1 MAVGNQQRREAPLT
15 SLYGAQPVKDAPQG
29 HAYDFVNCDALAE
42 RLTNDGNDVVSPS
55 GARYKAIYLGGS
67 SRSMTLAA
75 LRRIAALADRL
86 WPGSASTAV
95 GKGRVIA
102 SVDIDEA
109 LATLGI
115 AADFRYTGAADGADI
130 PFVHRKLIDGDSYF
144 LVNRNNRKEAI
155 EAHFRVTGKA
165 PELWHA
171 ETGAF
176 EDVSYRIAGGE
187 TVVPLSLDLGA
198 AREVAEVRVNGA
210 LAGYAW
216 HAPYTVEIGP
226 FVKPGKN
233 ELEIRVANL
242 WVNRLIRDADPA
254 VKDKVTWTDQPTYRP
269 DAPLRPSG
277 LIGPVTLQGSRD

>member
-15 SLYGAQPVKDAPQG
+15 GLYGAQPVKDAPHG
-29 HAYDFVNCDALAE
+29 HAYDFVNYDALAE
-42 RLTNDGNDVVSPS
+42 RLTNDGNEVVSPS
-55 GARYKAIYLGGS
+55 GARYKAICLGGS

-187 TVVPLSLDLGA
+187 TVVPLTLDLGA

>member
-1 MAVGNQQRREAPLT
+1 
-15 SLYGAQPVKDAPQG
+15 
-29 HAYDFVNCDALAE
+29 
-42 RLTNDGNDVVSPS
+42 
-55 GARYKAIYLGGS
+55 
-67 SRSMTLAA
+67 
-75 LRRIAALADRL
+75 
-86 WPGSASTAV
+86 
-95 GKGRVIA
+95 VIA

-187 TVVPLSLDLGA
+187 TVVPLTLDLGA

>member
-1 MAVGNQQRREAPLT
+1 MKPAG
-15 SLYGAQPVKDAPQG
+15 
-29 HAYDFVNCDALAE
+29 
-42 RLTNDGNDVVSPS
+42 SPS
-55 GARYKAIYLGGS
+55 
-67 SRSMTLAA
+67 LADDHA
-75 LRRIAALADRL
+75 VYASLADRL

-102 SVDIDEA
+102 SFQQGRGAPASIVMPA
-109 LATLGI
+109 LT
-115 AADFRYTGAADGADI
+115 
-130 PFVHRKLIDGDSYF
+130 
-144 LVNRNNRKEAI
+144 
-155 EAHFRVTGKA
+155 
-165 PELWHA
+165 
-171 ETGAF
+171 
-176 EDVSYRIAGGE
+176 
-187 TVVPLSLDLGA
+187 PLDQSRDPGA

>member
-1 MAVGNQQRREAPLT
+1 MAVGNQQRREAPQT
-15 SLYGAQPVKDAPQG
+15 GLYGAQPVKDAPQG

-55 GARYKAIYLGGS
+55 GARYKAICLGGS

-75 LRRIAALADRL
+75 LRRIAALAEGGATIVGMKPAGSPSLADDHAVYASLADRL

-102 SVDIDEA
+102 SFQQGRGAPASIVMPA
-109 LATLGI
+109 LTPLDQSRDPGVKYFSGI
-115 AADFRYTGAADGADI
+115 AAYTKT
-130 PFVHRKLIDGDSYF
+130 F
-144 LVNRNNRKEAI
+144 N
-155 EAHFRVTGKA
+155 A
-165 PELWHA
+165 PRGWA
-171 ETGAF
+171 PG
-176 EDVSYRIAGGE
+176 R
-187 TVVPLSLDLGA
+187 PLTLDLGA

-216 HAPYTVEIGP
+216 PAPYTVEIGP